1 MAGTHTFRGTMKN
14 AKKEVAEA
22 LANTPATNQ
31 VSSSRSKYS
40 SNSNWKP
47 LTPDGLQL
55 PQWDSEKYAVADPL
69 NPPASL
75 PQISDQEYEAKTTIY
90 KRAINA
96 AKLTGTCFDLY
107 LSRYNTDG
115 KYFKAVSAGVVAAGE
130 YSKLEGALLDYQAA
144 RENVAQKQ
152 LSLGVAIAATQH
164 HEGLANHT
172 KKDLEEK
179 LKQAEIKS
187 ESEQIK
193 TQQALNNLKE
203 LKSQLG
209 L

>member
-1 MAGTHTFRGTMKN
+1 MKN
-14 AKKEVAEA
+14 AKKEVEAA
-22 LANTPATNQ
+22 LASTSSTPTTNQ
-31 VSSSRSKYS
+31 VNQVSTKYS
-40 SNSNWKP
+40 NNWKP
-47 LTPDGLQL
+47 MTPDGLKL
-55 PQWDSEKYAVADPL
+55 PKWDPAKFEITDPL

-75 PQISDQEYEAKTTIY
+75 PQISDQEYESRSTTV

-96 AKLTGTCFDLY
+96 VKLTGACFDLY
-107 LSRYNTDG
+107 RERYSTEA
-115 KYFKAVSAGVVAAGE
+115 KYYKAVTSGVLAAGE
-130 YSKLEGALLDYQAA
+130 YSKLEGALTDYQVA
-144 RENVAQKQ
+144 RENVSQKQ
-152 LSLGVAIAATQH
+152 LSLGVALATTQH

-179 LKQAEIKS
+179 LKQTQIKS
-187 ESEQIK
+187 ESEQVK